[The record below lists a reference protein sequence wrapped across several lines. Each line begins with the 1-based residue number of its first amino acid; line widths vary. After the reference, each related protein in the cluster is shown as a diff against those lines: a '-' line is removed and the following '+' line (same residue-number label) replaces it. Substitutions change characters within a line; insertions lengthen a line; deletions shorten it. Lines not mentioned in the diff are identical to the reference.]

1 MGQRATEPGEGPAV
15 DLKVFLDDLAQ
26 REWGPA
32 PPGARG
38 ITQKILSGKAFCPG
52 FMAALSR
59 VAPGGEFPAHAHDYV
74 HVFYVLEGQATF
86 TLSGQE
92 IQGGKGTVV
101 RIPPDMPH
109 AYRNPGPTD
118 LLLLVINSPATR

>member
-1 MGQRATEPGEGPAV
+1 VGQRATEPGEGPAV
-15 DLKVFLDDLAQ
+15 DPKVFLDDLAR
-26 REWGPA
+26 REWIPA

-59 VAPGGEFPAHAHDYV
+59 VAPGGEFPAHTHDYV
-74 HVFYVLEGQATF
+74 HVFYVLEGQGTF
-86 TLSGQE
+86 LLAGQE
-92 IQGGKGTVV
+92 IRGGQGTVV
-101 RIPPDMPH
+101 RVPPGMAH
-109 AYRNPGPTD
+109 AYHNPGPGE